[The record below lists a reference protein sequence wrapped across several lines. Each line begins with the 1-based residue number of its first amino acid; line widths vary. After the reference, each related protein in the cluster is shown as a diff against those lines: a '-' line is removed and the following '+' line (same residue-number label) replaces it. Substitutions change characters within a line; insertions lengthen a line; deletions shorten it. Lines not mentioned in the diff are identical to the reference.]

1 MQWADVVKKRE
12 RKDLRQ
18 FAGLCLA
25 VGAALVLWR
34 LWRGAN
40 QWTAYALGGWFLV
53 LGMLGVAAP
62 RAIAWFYTA
71 WMVAVFPIGWTIS
84 RLIIALMFFGV
95 FTPVALLFRLI
106 GRDAL
111 RVRRENLASFWVSK
125 PQPRD
130 AGSYLRQF

>member
-34 LWRGAN
+34 LWRGAT
-40 QWTAYALGGWFLV
+40 QWTAYAPGGWFLV
-53 LGMLGVAAP
+53 IGALGVAAP
-62 RAIAWFYTA
+62 RAIGWFYTA
-71 WMVAVFPIGWTIS
+71 WMVAVFPIGWTVS
-84 RLIIALMFFGV
+84 RVIIGLMFFGV

-111 RVRRENLASFWVSK
+111 RVRRARIPSFWVPK